1 MSETPGPPDP
11 NAGTPAEPP
20 PSAPSY
26 GSPPPA
32 SPPPAPPPVETP
44 APAPGYGT
52 PAPPAG
58 APASSP
64 PPATPG
70 YSTTAARGLSDSD
83 RRMWA
88 MLGHLGG
95 IIISFVAPLIVYL
108 IYKDQDEF
116 IKDQSKEALNFQ
128 ITVLIG
134 YVIASVLSAVGI
146 GFLLYP
152 LIWVANVV
160 FCIIAGMAANRGER
174 YRYPFALRFVK

>member
-1 MSETPGPPDP
+1 MSETPGTPDP
-11 NAGTPAEPP
+11 NVGRPPEPP
-20 PSAPSY
+20 PAPSY
-26 GSPPPA
+26 GSSPSA
-32 SPPPAPPPVETP
+32 SPPPAPPP
-44 APAPGYGT
+44 APPPSYGT
-52 PAPPAG
+52 PAPPAS
-58 APASSP
+58 APVGSP
-64 PPATPG
+64 PPATSGYPPG
-70 YSTTAARGLSDSD
+70 RGVSDSD

-88 MLGHLGG
+88 MLAHLGG

-146 GFLLYP
+146 GLLLYP
-152 LIWVANVV
+152 LIWIANVV

-174 YRYPFALRFVK
+174 YRYPFTLRLVK

>member
-1 MSETPGPPDP
+1 MSETPGTPDP
-11 NAGTPAEPP
+11 NAGTPAEPTP
-20 PSAPSY
+20 PPAPSY

-32 SPPPAPPPVETP
+32 SPPPAPPPPPPP
-44 APAPGYGT
+44 APSYGT
-52 PAPPAG
+52 PAPPAS
-58 APASSP
+58 APVGGP
-64 PPATPG
+64 PPAASG
-70 YSTTAARGLSDSD
+70 YSTAPARGLSDTD

-88 MLGHLGG
+88 MLAQLGG
-95 IIISFVAPLIVYL
+95 IIISFVAPLIVYV

-116 IKDQSKEALNFQ
+116 VKDQSKEGLNFQ

-146 GFLLYP
+146 GLLLYP

-174 YRYPFALRFVK
+174 YRYPFTLRLVK